1 MAPIEASTHAARSA
15 FCWLGVTPGLT
26 RTVGPLALHPA
37 RMLTTKSPGMIPLR
51 DLRMGRSPFLDDG
64 RAERRRHRQGEA
76 ADDDYCETVITTHQ
90 QHQRA
95 LVGEETLQERAEA
108 ERGQ

>member
-37 RMLTTKSPGMIPLR
+37 RMLTTKRPGLIPPL
-51 DLRMGRSPFLDDG
+51 DLRMGRDPFGGRGVSTACPSSPLPSGERGPDRARGIGGGLEEG
-64 RAERRRHRQGEA
+64 RAERRRPRRREA
-76 ADDDYCETVITTHQ
+76 
-90 QHQRA
+90 
-95 LVGEETLQERAEA
+95 
-108 ERGQ
+108 